1 MTAPTPDAR
10 AAQRTTTRALADL
23 LTLDLPTATWT
34 VYDSGQLDGQLLS
47 HRLPLADRQAAIA
60 AWSATLKV
68 DIDEVR
74 HGRTSTPIIAGHLAA
89 EGRYL
94 GVEVRVWV
102 ALTGADLDVL
112 DRAAQATPAQATP
125 AQAVAAWNTT
135 TPVGTP
141 VRYWTGIREGE
152 GKRSR
157 TRTAAQVLGG
167 HTAVVW
173 VEGESSCI
181 ALTHVA
187 QVTAGQAVA
196 R

>member
-23 LTLDLPTATWT
+23 LTLDLPTTAAWT
-34 VYDSGQLDGQLLS
+34 IYDCGRLDGQLLS

-60 AWSATLKV
+60 AWSTALGFPL
-68 DIDEVR
+68 DEVR
-74 HGRTSTPIIAGHLAA
+74 RYRTPTPITAGHLAA
-89 EGRYL
+89 EGRHL

-102 ALTGADLDVL
+102 SLTGADLDVL
-112 DRAAQATPAQATP
+112 DRAAQATP

-152 GKRSR
+152 GKLSR
-157 TRTAAQVLGG
+157 TRTAARVFGG
-167 HTAVVW
+167 HAAVW

-187 QVTAGQAVA
+187 PTAPRAVTA
-196 R
+196 